1 MARIAVIRIIQM
13 IALILII
20 VGLASI
26 SLAADSKFYA
36 VQILTTN
43 SVDRAQKFI
52 DNLPEHIKE
61 EAYIYRTE
69 RGFITVR
76 LGLASSTKGLNSI
89 LKQVKSLFP
98 DAIIV
103 PTDPRK
109 VPTNQGNP
117 LFYKKDIEKSNID
130 KSEIEGKYYFKKDAN
145 ISTEPKREF
154 LKNFEVLIKDLE
166 TLIHKVYAGTE
177 EPYGIIKPEG
187 EHQEEDHSLL
197 FKTKRQKLFER
208 RTPFYITGEA
218 RLREKAFFE
227 EDSVR
232 SKGFA
237 YIGLRFSLFE
247 EGMGEYAY
255 KSRKAELERYG
266 YERLSTSNRLYS
278 LLVGRQEQLL
288 RNFLRYE
295 KEAIRASR
303 ERLLVNLE
311 KLLSNLKKLD
321 ARFEFL
327 RRKYLAYGPSGIPQR
342 EKEGLHLP
350 VVSVNLDSLITHMSL
365 QKEALKRELALISD
379 RDRSSLEAYRDYR
392 FDLYARY
399 YLVDDGGI
407 GSYIA
412 VGARM
417 EIPIPFDT
425 KLRKEVNE
433 LEFISLRDAILEKL
447 SQNHSNALDYAFR
460 MLHNAERIE
469 AHFIQIRRDL
479 LDIERELFFWK
490 HGVKDVNYERLLSA
504 LLDIYDRLSQVADYK
519 YLNLQYAQ
527 KIAILLNL
535 KEERELLGLF
545 YEGI

>member
-1 MARIAVIRIIQM
+1 MCFQLRLLPVT
-13 IALILII
+13 LILLLSLGCI
-20 VGLASI
+20 VNAKDSLFSI
-26 SLAADSKFYA
+26 QIATFY
-36 VQILTTN
+36 
-43 SVDRAQKFI
+43 DRKSAENFI
-52 DNLPEHIKE
+52 KRLPDVIKG
-61 EAYIYRTE
+61 EAFLYITDK
-69 RGFITVR
+69 GFFTVR
-76 LGLASSTKGLNSI
+76 IGVSRKTSVLNTKLQQI
-89 LKQVKSLFP
+89 KSLFP

-103 PTDPRK
+103 PTSREK
-109 VPTNQGNP
+109 LGNYNSNKLHQNRLKSTEE
-117 LFYKKDIEKSNID
+117 LFTDY
-130 KSEIEGKYYFKKDAN
+130 
-145 ISTEPKREF
+145 TEPKREF

-166 TLIHKVYAGTE
+166 TLIHKVFAGTE